1 MNIKDFE
8 QYEGY
13 WEIIDENLFDE
24 VFYMDLIEKL
34 EPTEKVIKAIELM
47 SYIFTDDRM
56 EILEEIR
63 MMDMLAQADMFDL
76 WFDIIKSRD
85 YLESVAKTVIYY
97 SIGMPV

>member
-1 MNIKDFE
+1 MNISDFE

-24 VFYMDLIEKL
+24 VFYINRIEKL
-34 EPTEKVIKAIELM
+34 EPTEKVIKAIELL
-47 SYIFTDDRM
+47 SFLFTDDRM
-56 EILEEIR
+56 EMLEEVR
-63 MMDMLAQADMFDL
+63 QMNMLAQADMFDL

-85 YLESVAKTVIYY
+85 YVEAVAKTVIYY